1 MSIKE
6 IAEITG
12 LKEEEIENLKDNE
25 KMGYTN

>member
-12 LKEEEIENLKDNE
+12 LKEEEIEKLKDNE